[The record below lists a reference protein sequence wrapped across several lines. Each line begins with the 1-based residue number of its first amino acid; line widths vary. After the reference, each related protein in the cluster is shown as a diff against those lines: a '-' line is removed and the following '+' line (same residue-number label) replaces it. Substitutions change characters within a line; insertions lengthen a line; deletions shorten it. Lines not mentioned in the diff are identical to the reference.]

1 MGGGSGK
8 RIPPPPLE
16 ASLDDSQQST
26 SLTQSKLK
34 PTIIDQLIN
43 PRKRYQPVLFIYW
56 KRYIYIYNSIFP
68 ICLFLLSSFPSYNH
82 IEFQFTFTLSLKI
95 LMYSNK
101 TEFLQIFTNNYYTP
115 SNYTNVQTTIFI
127 ISISTLVFIYYFYWK
142 VPTKNKTVSSDKP
155 PLQTLKS
162 SKLLY
167 DKSKEYQP
175 LKPIPVTDF
184 QWDQIEPIKSYPFKN
199 AEYKLTMGIRTLD
212 PQDWLLIEPTYKSR
226 IETKSKILNNNHP
239 DYPSTK
245 DLRSSTL
252 FSTPEAI
259 LAIKEFYGIVMNYM
273 CDKYPTCFKI
283 QEDENL
289 IYNLITNK
297 KYPMP
302 NSIDDV
308 EFDSYQLQEFLA
320 ENIEEDFIILL
331 KDPTR
336 ESEENGG
343 NEYFFK
349 AGVFAFAAG
358 FNPIDRFNTPL
369 SFIHHPIPGYESKL
383 KISMNRFFNRLS
395 PGQFVTR
402 LNFSIQTHN
411 KFYVDD
417 SNKGYH
423 NPKGGDVLE
432 LLKFEDLDFENQV
445 HYRSER
451 QVLTKLPKSGAIV
464 FTIRTYLLPLAQI
477 KSEGK
482 EVCDRLIG
490 AIKGFPKDI
499 AHYKRSDE
507 WGEAV
512 IQYLSK

>member
-1 MGGGSGK
+1 M
-8 RIPPPPLE
+8 
-16 ASLDDSQQST
+16 
-26 SLTQSKLK
+26 
-34 PTIIDQLIN
+34 
-43 PRKRYQPVLFIYW
+43 
-56 KRYIYIYNSIFP
+56 NS
-68 ICLFLLSSFPSYNH
+68 N
-82 IEFQFTFTLSLKI
+82 
-95 LMYSNK
+95 N
-101 TEFLQIFTNNYYTP
+101 TEFLQTIINNYY
-115 SNYTNVQTTIFI
+115 SNSNNNVQTTTLFI
-127 ISISTLVFIYYFYWK
+127 LSISTLVFIYYYRK
-142 VPTKNKTVSSDKP
+142 ISTKKKN
-155 PLQTLKS
+155 PLPGQKS
-162 SKLLY
+162 PKKSLY

-175 LKPIPVTDF
+175 LKPTPLVDF
-184 QWDQIEPIKSYPFKN
+184 QWDQVEPIKSYPFKN

-212 PQDWLLIEPTYKSR
+212 PQDWLLIEPTYKAR

-239 DYPSTK
+239 DYPPTK

-252 FSTPEAI
+252 FATPESTP
-259 LAIKEFYGIVMNYM
+259 AIKEFYEIVMNYM
-273 CDKYPTCFKI
+273 CDKYPTCFKK
-283 QEDENL
+283 QEDEKM
-289 IYNLITNK
+289 IYNLITKK
-297 KYPMP
+297 KYPMHI
-302 NSIDDV
+302 SSSTIDPY
-308 EFDSYQLQEFLA
+308 ELQEFLA

-336 ESEENGG
+336 QTEENG

-349 AGVFAFAAG
+349 AGVFGFAAG

-383 KISMNRFFNRLS
+383 KLSMNRFFNRLS

-423 NPKGGDVLE
+423 NSNDGGDGDSGILE
-432 LLKFEDLDFENQV
+432 PMKFEDLDFENQV

-451 QVLTKLPKSGAIV
+451 QVLTKLPQSGAIV
-464 FTIRTYLLPLAQI
+464 FTIRTYLLPLSQV
-477 KSEGK
+477 KNEGK

-499 AHYKRSDE
+499 AHYKRSEE

>member
-1 MGGGSGK
+1 
-8 RIPPPPLE
+8 
-16 ASLDDSQQST
+16 
-26 SLTQSKLK
+26 
-34 PTIIDQLIN
+34 
-43 PRKRYQPVLFIYW
+43 
-56 KRYIYIYNSIFP
+56 
-68 ICLFLLSSFPSYNH
+68 
-82 IEFQFTFTLSLKI
+82 
-95 LMYSNK
+95 MYSNK

-115 SNYTNVQTTIFI
+115 SNYTNVQTTLFI

-175 LKPIPVTDF
+175 LKPTPVTDF

-383 KISMNRFFNRLS
+383 KISMNRFLNRL
-395 PGQFVTR
+395 
-402 LNFSIQTHN
+402 
-411 KFYVDD
+411 
-417 SNKGYH
+417 
-423 NPKGGDVLE
+423 
-432 LLKFEDLDFENQV
+432 
-445 HYRSER
+445 
-451 QVLTKLPKSGAIV
+451 
-464 FTIRTYLLPLAQI
+464 
-477 KSEGK
+477 
-482 EVCDRLIG
+482 
-490 AIKGFPKDI
+490 
-499 AHYKRSDE
+499 
-507 WGEAV
+507 
-512 IQYLSK
+512 